1 MTTTQKKQIK
11 EDLMAGKRISPI
23 QALRNYGC
31 FRLGARIYELRE
43 EGMDIKTTMVHS
55 LTNPRK
61 KYAVYHLSAVSV
73 SKQIPVT
80 PSNTNTATSLWSRIK
95 KIFK

>member
-11 EDLMAGKRISPI
+11 SALMSGKKISPI
-23 QALRNYGC
+23 QALRDYGC
-31 FRLGARIYELRE
+31 FRLGARIYELRA

-61 KYAVYHLSAVSV
+61 KYAMYHLSTVSAPIQV
-73 SKQIPVT
+73 SPAT
-80 PSNTNTATSLWSRIK
+80 PSNTTSLWSRIK
-95 KIFK
+95 KIFSR

>member
-1 MTTTQKKQIK
+1 MTATQKKQIK

-23 QALRNYGC
+23 DALRRYGC

-43 EGMDIKTTMVHS
+43 EGMNIKTTMVHS

-61 KYAVYHLSAVSV
+61 KYAVYHLSTVSAHIQV
-73 SKQIPVT
+73 SPAT
-80 PSNTNTATSLWSRIK
+80 PSNTTSLWSQIK
-95 KIFK
+95 KIFSR

>member
-11 EDLMAGKRISPI
+11 ADLMAGKKISPL

-31 FRLGARIYELRE
+31 FRLGARIYELRA

-61 KYAVYHLSAVSV
+61 KYAMYHLSAVSV

-80 PSNTNTATSLWSRIK
+80 PSNTTSLWSQIK
-95 KIFK
+95 KIFSR